1 MLLKSVDYKYTFTD
15 DYVYIDITKQ
25 QLWRSLFKNN
35 VGKGQVSNDSHNN
48 NSCESIH
55 QPAHAVQQGQAQ
67 VLSEQ

>member
-15 DYVYIDITKQ
+15 DCVYIDITKQ
-25 QLWRSLFKNN
+25 QLWCSLFKNN
-35 VGKGQVSNDSHNN
+35 VGKRTSNDSHNN

-55 QPAHAVQQGQAQ
+55 HPAHAAQQGQAQ